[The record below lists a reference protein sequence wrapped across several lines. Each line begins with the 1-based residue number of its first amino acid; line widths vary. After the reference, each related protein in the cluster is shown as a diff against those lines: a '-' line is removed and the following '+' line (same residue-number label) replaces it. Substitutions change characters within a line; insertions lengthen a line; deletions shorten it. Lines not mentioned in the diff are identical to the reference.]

1 MRDLFLLDPT
11 VTFLNHGSFGATPRV
26 VFETYQR
33 WQLEL
38 ERQPVEFL
46 GRRHDCLL
54 DDARARLAEYLHVP
68 DVDNLV
74 YVMNAT
80 WGVNVVARSIMLQP
94 GDEILSTNHEYGA
107 CVNAWH
113 HTCDRTGATWI
124 QADIPLPLPSDEEI
138 VEIVWSR
145 VTPRTKVLYLSH
157 ITSSTASTFPV
168 AALCKRAREAGIL
181 SVIDGAHA
189 PGQIP
194 LDLAA
199 LDPDIYTG
207 NPHKWLCSPKGSGFL
222 YARPEHHPWMHALVI
237 SWGYGDPASAGWG
250 MGAPDA
256 PLLVARHQYQGTRDI
271 AAFLSVP
278 AAIDFQREHDWE
290 SVRARCHALAVEAQR
305 SVIDLTGIPA
315 PVPPDH
321 FAQMALCEMPASVDL
336 PTLKRRLYDEHRVEV
351 PVIAWNGRKFIRVSV
366 QGYNTPVDI
375 DTLLSALKAV
385 ISTQNVRIDAG

>member
-26 VFETYQR
+26 VFEVYQR

-46 GRRHDCLL
+46 GRRHDALL
-54 DDARARLAEYLHVP
+54 DAARAPLAEYVHAP
-68 DVDNLV
+68 AVDNLV

-80 WGVNVVARSIMLQP
+80 WGVNVVARSIALQP

-107 CVNAWH
+107 CVNAWLH
-113 HTCDRTGATWI
+113 ACDRTGARWI
-124 QADIPLPLPSDEEI
+124 EANIPLPLPPDDEI

-199 LDPDIYTG
+199 IDPDIYTG
-207 NPHKWLCSPKGSGFL
+207 NLHKWLCSPKGSGFL
-222 YARPEHHPWMHALVI
+222 YARPEHHAWMHALVI
-237 SWGYGDPASAGWG
+237 SWGYGDPANAGWG

-278 AAIDFQREHDWE
+278 AAIDFQREHNWE
-290 SVRARCHALAVEAQR
+290 SVRARCHDLAVEAQQCV
-305 SVIDLTGIPA
+305 SDLTGIPA
-315 PVPPDH
+315 PVPPDRY
-321 FAQMALCEMPASVDL
+321 AQMALCELPAAVDL
-336 PTLKRRLYDEHRVEV
+336 PTLKRRLYDEYRVEV
-351 PVIAWNGRKFIRVSV
+351 PVIAWGGRKFIRVSV
-366 QGYNTPVDI
+366 QGYNTHADI
-375 DTLLSALKAV
+375 DALLIALQAV
-385 ISTQNVRIDAG
+385 IK